1 MAAVEV
7 GAGVGVG
14 VGVGRR
20 AVAIIIDSV
29 LLFIVGYAI
38 AFATGQATS
47 DGFNIHG
54 APAFLWL
61 FIGLAYFIVMEAT
74 QGATLG
80 KKAMGLKVVKQDGT
94 KMDWQASIV
103 RNIMRIIDGLFFYLV
118 AAIAVWVSKS
128 KQRLGDMA
136 AHTLVVKVQP

>member
-7 GAGVGVG
+7 GAG

-118 AAIAVWVSKS
+118 AAIAASFSKHNHP
-128 KQRLGDMA
+128 LPHLA
-136 AHTLVVKVQP
+136 PPPLPPTLHTS